1 MERKYQTLYNRLRAT
16 LNESTLDSKNKGK
29 LWGECA
35 FCVTN
40 LENICVDEP
49 NKKSPYEIFYGRKC
63 NIVNELRKF
72 GEIGV
77 VKVEYDGMVSKLK
90 NKGKSMMMCGY
101 SLNHS
106 KGFYIIYDLNKENI
120 CISRDIKWLGLMYND
135 WKLNRNDIK
144 DQERDNTP
152 LNNELMEYNRV
163 YKPSEELEDDNE
175 SVDSFEKNRLMRS

>member
-1 MERKYQTLYNRLRAT
+1 MFIRVDNDGENEILQRDCIRDKMGIKFEYTSRITTKHNGVVERKYQTLYNRLRAT

-63 NIVNELRKF
+63 KIVNDLRKF

-106 KGFYIIYDLNKENI
+106 KGVYRMYDFDTEKI
-120 CISRDIKWLGLMYND
+120 CISRDIKWLGLMY
-135 WKLNRNDIK
+135 K
-144 DQERDNTP
+144 DCN
-152 LNNELMEYNRV
+152 
-163 YKPSEELEDDNE
+163 
-175 SVDSFEKNRLMRS
+175 